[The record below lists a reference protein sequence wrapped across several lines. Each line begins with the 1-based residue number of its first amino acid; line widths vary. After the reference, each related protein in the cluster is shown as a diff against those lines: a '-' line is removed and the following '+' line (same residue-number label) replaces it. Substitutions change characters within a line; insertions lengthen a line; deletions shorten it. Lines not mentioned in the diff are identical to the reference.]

1 MNYMERFFM
10 CQILVLFPN
19 PDPNRKQAGLT
30 KALLFIPKELFV
42 HFPLKYQKN
51 SLKILKKP
59 V

>member
-1 MNYMERFFM
+1 MERFFM